1 MKRARAPSTST
12 ENDNAVPTEQR
23 DQTSQMSVQQIASLC
38 DAIDNEAAREIASA
52 LKKSVTSNQGQ
63 LRTLCTTWGAD
74 RRDGTR
80 ELRVQELRAS
90 LQAKNS
96 HKPAIILLCIG
107 DKNNA
112 AEATRNTRQ
121 AYFACKGH

>member
-63 LRTLCTTWGAD
+63 LRTLCTTWGPVTN
-74 RRDGTR
+74 RY
-80 ELRVQELRAS
+80 AS
-90 LQAKNS
+90 DNCRLQKAGMK
-96 HKPAIILLCIG
+96 
-107 DKNNA
+107 DE
-112 AEATRNTRQ
+112 EAR
-121 AYFACKGH
+121 